1 MVEVYCSGAK
11 SKVVLRSELSN
22 AAEWTR
28 YGSHTRYSQLLL
40 CVHVAITDNSCP
52 AKNGRL
58 NEKEKKSLLG
68 LQTLLVGSREHNFM
82 FRYEGRLD

>member
-1 MVEVYCSGAK
+1 MCSGLFHTLVKVYCSGAK
-11 SKVVLRSELSN
+11 KKVVLRSEFSN

-58 NEKEKKSLLG
+58 NEKEK
-68 LQTLLVGSREHNFM
+68 N
-82 FRYEGRLD
+82 RYWGYRHFW